1 MDNQDL
7 TMTRRLQG
15 KDEQI
20 ADLLEALE
28 EIYNDTISGKAGT
41 KDKYTMLH
49 NIAKR
54 ANKAIRKAKENRR

>member
-28 EIYNDTISGKAGT
+28 QMSSWFDADGYAFSVPPRVFVFNMRE
-41 KDKYTMLH
+41 
-49 NIAKR
+49 
-54 ANKAIRKAKENRR
+54 AIRKTKENER